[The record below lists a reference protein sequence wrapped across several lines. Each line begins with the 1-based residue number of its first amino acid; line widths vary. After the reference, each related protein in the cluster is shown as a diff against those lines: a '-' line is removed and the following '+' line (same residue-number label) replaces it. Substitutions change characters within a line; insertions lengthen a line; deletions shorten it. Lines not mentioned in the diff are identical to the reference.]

1 MLYAVPQQTSDSL
14 KLIKTVLQLIA
25 SQQEVSQQLKSRVYE
40 VIREASTL
48 TVGRGDQLQ
57 IPNHRES
64 ISLAVEIQHTEAL
77 AQVLTRVTSE
87 DMLEPTMARNVL
99 EHI

>member
-48 TVGRGDQLQ
+48 TVDRGDQLQ
-57 IPNHRES
+57 IPNIENPSR
-64 ISLAVEIQHTEAL
+64 
-77 AQVLTRVTSE
+77 
-87 DMLEPTMARNVL
+87 
-99 EHI
+99 

>member
-48 TVGRGDQLQ
+48 TVDRGDQLQ
-57 IPNHRES
+57 IPNHREA
-64 ISLAVEIQHTEAL
+64 I
-77 AQVLTRVTSE
+77 
-87 DMLEPTMARNVL
+87 
-99 EHI
+99 

>member
-48 TVGRGDQLQ
+48 TV
-57 IPNHRES
+57 
-64 ISLAVEIQHTEAL
+64 
-77 AQVLTRVTSE
+77 
-87 DMLEPTMARNVL
+87 DMTCPQS
-99 EHI
+99 

>member
-48 TVGRGDQLQ
+48 TVDRGDQLQ

-64 ISLAVEIQHTEAL
+64 ISLAVEIQHTQARPK
-77 AQVLTRVTSE
+77 ATRVTSE